1 MAAPQPS
8 PRFATIAPHGSIW
21 AVASINGDAMRL
33 RRLHAQIDAGFERGD
48 TVVYL
53 GNYYGPYPR
62 VLETIQ
68 ELLKFRRHLLS
79 QPRIEPEQI
88 VYLRGQREEMVE
100 QLLRLQFAA
109 NPRDSLSFMIEH
121 GIDSVLEAYG
131 SSVEEALERM
141 RLSLVEL
148 THYTLRLRS
157 NMRMNPGHYEFMSLL
172 KRAAYTADR
181 KLLFVHAGVD
191 PSLRLE
197 QQGDTFWWGHRD
209 FIAMEKHFEGFRRI
223 FAGHSPYKDGL
234 QQYQQVTV
242 LDGGSGYGGHLL
254 GARIDPNGHVLELL
268 ED

>member
-8 PRFATIAPHGSIW
+8 PRFATLESHGAIW
-21 AVASINGDAMRL
+21 AVASINGDAQRL
-33 RRLHAQIDAGFERGD
+33 RQIHAQIDAQFERND
-48 TVVYL
+48 SIVYL
-53 GNYYGPYPR
+53 GNFYGPYPR

-68 ELLKFRRHLLS
+68 ELLKFRRHMLN
-79 QPRIEPEQI
+79 QPRFSPDQI

-109 NPRDSLSFMIEH
+109 SPRDSLSFMIEH
-121 GIDSVLEAYG
+121 GIESVLDAYG

-181 KLLFVHAGVD
+181 KLLFLHAGID

-209 FIAMEKHFEGFRRI
+209 FIAMDKQFEGFRRI
-223 FAGHSPYKDGL
+223 FAGFSPYKDGF

-242 LDGGSGYGGHLL
+242 LDGGSGYGGPLL
-254 GARIDPNGHVLELL
+254 AAKIDPNGHVLDLL
-268 ED
+268 EA